1 MTKNK
6 PEIQVPVN
14 TALQANITPIGID
27 FEMNRLRLGENYC
40 CIFAITDYPS
50 ECDYGWYSKLT
61 NIPGTIVSINYEPI
75 NNGDAVNEISKKI
88 RMFRGQAASTKDPRE
103 RQRCQK
109 AADDQEK
116 IMYKMDQN
124 GEVMGKWNT
133 TIMVL
138 SRDKDDFNSRCDRVK
153 NVANLIGCK
162 IRILANLQKEGYQQ
176 ISPTY
181 PQIKRIQ
188 ETSSRYF
195 PVSTFV
201 GGFPFSSGGLND
213 GRGFYLA
220 KDSSGALIM
229 LDLWVR
235 NQKRNNSNITI
246 MGGSGFGKSTAIKH
260 IIASEYA
267 RGTKIIVIDPESEYK
282 DMCLNP
288 LFEGDWI
295 DVAGGRGGLINP
307 LQIRPVPPEDDDNPN
322 NDNAEPPQNES
333 IGDLAIH
340 LKTLET
346 FFQLYLPSMNDK
358 QRALLNKSLVEL
370 YNSFGITWDTD
381 VSDWQAEQFPTISDL
396 YNVISGKAKSDDRNA
411 ECYEDLKTYLESAAN
426 GADHLLWNGYTTIK
440 PKSGFVVLDTKS
452 LIQMSGTVLAAQYFN
467 VLSWCWEQI
476 THDRNERIMLVADEC
491 WTMIDPRCPQSLEF
505 LRNAEKRARKYE
517 SSIVVGTQSPS
528 DFLDP
533 EVKRY
538 GQDVLDLPTYKLLFS
553 MDGKSLKETTELFNL
568 NDAQN
573 ELIAS
578 GQRGIA
584 LMKVGSRA
592 IKVKFELSE
601 ERLEMFGKGGGR

>member
-1 MTKNK
+1 MTNKNQAI
-6 PEIQVPVN
+6 EVPVN
-14 TALQANITPIGID
+14 SALQANITPIGID

-50 ECDYGWYSKLT
+50 ECDYGWYSRLT
-61 NIPGTIVSINYEPI
+61 NIPGTTVSINYEPI
-75 NNGDAVNEISKKI
+75 DNSAAVAEISKKI
-88 RMFRGQAASTKDPRE
+88 RMYRGQAAGTKDPRE

-124 GEVMGKWNT
+124 GEVMGRFST

-138 SRDKDDFNSRCDRVK
+138 SRDKEDFNSRCDRVK
-153 NVANLIGCK
+153 NTASVLGCK

-181 PQIKRIQ
+181 PQIKRVQ
-188 ETSSRYF
+188 EISSRIF
-195 PVSTFV
+195 PISTFV
-201 GGFPFSSGGLND
+201 GGSG
-213 GRGFYLA
+213 
-220 KDSSGALIM
+220 S
-229 LDLWVR
+229 
-235 NQKRNNSNITI
+235 
-246 MGGSGFGKSTAIKH
+246 GKSTAIKH

-267 RGTKIIVIDPESEYK
+267 RGTKIIVIDPEGEYK

-307 LQIRPVPPEDDDNPN
+307 LQIRPVPPDVDELPN
-322 NDNAEPPQNES
+322 SPDEPSQNES

-346 FFQLYLPSMNDK
+346 FFQLYIPSMDDRL
-358 QRALLNKSLVEL
+358 RALLNKSLVEL
-370 YNSFGITWDTD
+370 YMSFGIGWDTD
-381 VSDWQAEQFPTISDL
+381 VSGRTAEQFPTISDL
-396 YNVISGKAKSDDRNA
+396 YGIIRRKVQQKDNSSVY
-411 ECYEDLKTYLESAAN
+411 YEELLTYLESAAN
-426 GADHLLWNGYTTIK
+426 GADHLLWNGYTTIS
-440 PKSGFVVLDTKS
+440 PKSGFIVLDTKS

-505 LRNAEKRARKYE
+505 LKNAEKRARKYE
-517 SSIVVGTQSPS
+517 GSIVVGTQSTN
-528 DFLDP
+528 DFLAP
-533 EVKRY
+533 EVKFY
-538 GQDVLDLPTYKLLFS
+538 GQSVLDLPTYKLLFS
-553 MDGKSLKETTELFNL
+553 MDGQSLKETTALFDL
-568 NDAQN
+568 NDAQS

-578 GQRGIA
+578 GQRGTA
-584 LMKVGSRA
+584 LMKAGNRA
-592 IKVKFELSE
+592 VKVRFVLSD
-601 ERLEMFGKGGGR
+601 ERLEMFGRGGGR